1 MTQNDKISADCYQI
15 LLPYPSLIRQNILV
29 IFIFINRVTARFVYP
44 KDVVKFMVNEVTQTF
59 VSSFHEVTRTA
70 RNNTQ
75 NNTYLV
81 VQQYIFGIQKE
92 MYPQLFE

>member
-1 MTQNDKISADCYQI
+1 M
-15 LLPYPSLIRQNILV
+15 
-29 IFIFINRVTARFVYP
+29 YP
-44 KDVVKFMVNEVTQTF
+44 KDIVKFMVNEVTQTF
-59 VSSFHEVTRTA
+59 VSSFHEVTQTA